1 MYTHHALWQNPCV
14 EEKSYKLNEHRY
26 DVKPIAHQSM
36 IAPFY
41 LTQLLQP
48 HQVVYAMEEAHHLLI
63 DAIHEAR
70 SDRTPESTL
79 PTT

>member
-1 MYTHHALWQNPCV
+1 MHSGRIRASKRKATNLMNTGGQT
-14 EEKSYKLNEHRY
+14 Y